1 MSTRAPVNAG
11 VSDTVEPTTATV
23 VKALVAVMHVLAAM
37 TVGVVTWIGGFV
49 AGVWA
54 DVIGLMWYDPDDY
67 PHEDAWLA
75 GTCVLAVFAAALT
88 WWLLHKRARSHHA
101 SVPEQEAAAG

>member
-1 MSTRAPVNAG
+1 MSQPTPVNAT
-11 VSDTVEPTTATV
+11 VSDTVEPTTASV
-23 VKALVAVMHVLAAM
+23 LRALAAVMHVLAAM

-75 GTCVLAVFAAALT
+75 GTCLLAVAWAALT
-88 WWLLHKRARSHHA
+88 WWLLHRRERSRHA
-101 SVPEQEAAAG
+101 SVPAGEAAAG